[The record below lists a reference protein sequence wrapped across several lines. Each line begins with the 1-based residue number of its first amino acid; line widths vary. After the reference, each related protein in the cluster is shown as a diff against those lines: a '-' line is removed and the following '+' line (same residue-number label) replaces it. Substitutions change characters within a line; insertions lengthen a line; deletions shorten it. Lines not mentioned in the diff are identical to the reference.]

1 MLQLVNTGTAP
12 DSGDG
17 DDIRQAYEKINN
29 SIEYLASRNT
39 TLVNVPGTAP
49 TSPTVPAQPP
59 ATIANHHTHKEFY
72 AHPECCLVEFVT
84 HDAGSSWIAS
94 PPVLT
99 KGCLRP
105 ITFDDGSFFADPG
118 NTIVIPSND
127 LSLDSA
133 IDPSQT
139 VFTNVAPSLS
149 PVANPDGSISVTVA
163 PGTPGG
169 KYTYDYQ
176 VFDMEGDASNVST
189 DTIIVPEGMVIIE
202 GGAQVATILGQTPDN
217 GSTSDLTHPS
227 LTEDVQFGIFISNAD
242 EGGGFNGVLSS
253 IGIWARDSNQLC
265 QASFGQDN
273 APTDTVIAG
282 HVDRN
287 DCVAFRSTTVDGG
300 VERVRSFVDE
310 PIPNGVRIGASVF
323 VGAPRNI
330 PIGAMLFAGN
340 GVRANVHQV
349 TISRVV
355 GAITEIDP
363 AIDGRSVDMIVALT
377 STDQFDGVS
386 HSGFAHQTVSFH
398 AFENE
403 VKQSSVSQSITWR
416 SSNNIETVSNGGRA
430 NGIVVADGN
439 HVQADPARHPELAT
453 TWEFAID
460 VVDGMIRI
468 ETIRAADENADPEM
482 GLLVAHLDGDKATA
496 GLMTTPS
503 APSADAVNVDFSPS
517 IDSDLSGL
525 LLQLNNVNTAGV
537 DLIDDPMAGHYGMA
551 MISAAPNADQF
562 GFQTSWEVGV
572 DPTNALT
579 TQGDF
584 LDVQADDGSPAIV
597 VDSDDAEI
605 VDDNLSVVFADSK
618 TLQFPFLAIT
628 SPSALD
634 RIVDRLDSIEQK
646 L

>member
-1 MLQLVNTGTAP
+1 MT
-12 DSGDG
+12 
-17 DDIRQAYEKINN
+17 
-29 SIEYLASRNT
+29 
-39 TLVNVPGTAP
+39 
-49 TSPTVPAQPP
+49 
-59 ATIANHHTHKEFY
+59 
-72 AHPECCLVEFVT
+72 
-84 HDAGSSWIAS
+84 
-94 PPVLT
+94 
-99 KGCLRP
+99 
-105 ITFDDGSFFADPG
+105 
-118 NTIVIPSND
+118 
-127 LSLDSA
+127 
-133 IDPSQT
+133 
-139 VFTNVAPSLS
+139 
-149 PVANPDGSISVTVA
+149 
-163 PGTPGG
+163 
-169 KYTYDYQ
+169 
-176 VFDMEGDASNVST
+176 
-189 DTIIVPEGMVIIE
+189 
-202 GGAQVATILGQTPDN
+202 QVATILGLTPDN
-217 GSTSDLTHPS
+217 GDTSDLTHPS
-227 LTEDVQFGIFISNAD
+227 LTEDVQFGVFISNGD
-242 EGGGFNGVLSS
+242 EGGGSDTVLSS
-253 IGIWARDSNQLC
+253 IGIWARNSNQLC

-273 APTDTVIAG
+273 VPTATVIAG

-287 DCVAFRSTTVDGG
+287 DCVAFRSTTVDGAA
-300 VERVRSFVDE
+300 ERVRAFVDQ

-323 VGAPRNI
+323 PGADRNI

-482 GLLVAHLDGDKATA
+482 GLLVAHLDGDKATV

-562 GFQTSWEVGV
+562 GFQTSWEVGA

-584 LDVQADDGSPAIV
+584 LNVRLDDGSPAIV
-597 VDSDDAEI
+597 VDSDGAEI
-605 VDDNLSVVFADSK
+605 VDNNLSVVFTDSQ
-618 TLQFPFLAIT
+618 TFQFPFLAIT
-628 SPSALD
+628 TVPVPD
-634 RIVDRLDSIEQK
+634 VNDRLDSIEQSLTELLECPKPIIEDPDTPGQFIVNPLLLTPLVESVANAILANPASPIVTNGGGEVTTSNIGSSHTPGDVAAEILANPAVK
-646 L
+646 LDAEKANAAVRESQPYGFNQTDRRGTANPRMQFDPE